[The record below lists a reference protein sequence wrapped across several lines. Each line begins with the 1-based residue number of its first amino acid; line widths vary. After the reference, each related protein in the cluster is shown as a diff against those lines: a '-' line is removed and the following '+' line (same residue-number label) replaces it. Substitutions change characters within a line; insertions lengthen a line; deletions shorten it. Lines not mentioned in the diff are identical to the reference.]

1 MLSSIRSRRLFIL
14 ASVKFVP
21 SIDGLE
27 LRSINGH
34 ARCTEQIKL
43 AAQRDKLAT
52 DLANGLAIVL
62 AEIRDGFEV
71 GRQLPRQPDQLD
83 VALALP
89 LEPSARRNPIK
100 IAVDIEL
107 EHHAGVIAGPAGLE
121 WSDAHKTQ
129 LVQIETVDEHVDH
142 PHRVVLAHIIVDR
155 CRKKCALR
163 PTTPSTKRFIQM
175 PPHNRRESYRA
186 NHFKQSVFTQPGPF
200 ATYCTA
206 TRPRS
211 LTGHSGNREAARP
224 LQRAT
229 LVTLKRHCGRL
240 RLAQGGQGGPQV

>member
-129 LVQIETVDEHVDH
+129 LVQIETIDEHVDH
-142 PHRVVLAHIIVDR
+142 PHRIVLAHIIVER

-163 PTTPSTKRFIQM
+163 PTNSFNKALHSDAPTQ
-175 PPHNRRESYRA
+175 PHGILPRESLQTERF
-186 NHFKQSVFTQPGPF
+186 HSPW
-200 ATYCTA
+200 AT
-206 TRPRS
+206 
-211 LTGHSGNREAARP
+211 
-224 LQRAT
+224 
-229 LVTLKRHCGRL
+229 CGLMRCNKFG
-240 RLAQGGQGGPQV
+240 AKT